1 MDAMEAID
9 RQEITVKLNAYETAA
24 LMKAVSVYC
33 IVGISPE
40 DVEPLKSVLDK
51 FGPSIYGQVAKQI
64 RIQRDGQN

>member
-33 IVGISPE
+33 VVGISPE
-40 DVEPLKSVLDK
+40 DVEPLRSILDK

-64 RIQRDGQN
+64 QIKRDGQN